1 MSDND
6 QRPDNVKKDTWIAVA
21 AAIAAA
27 IILCF
32 TDFGRSQTVIY
43 DCRDAHWHPDV
54 PIEVKKQCR
63 EIMKER
69 LEEMQ
74 REERLKKYTLI

>member
-1 MSDND
+1 M
-6 QRPDNVKKDTWIAVA
+6 KDKIILVGVLMFAVA
-21 AAIAAA
+21 A
-27 IILCF
+27 LVF
-32 TDFGRSQTVIY
+32 SDFGRNTTVVY